1 MKRRVLSLIITL
13 ALCLNL
19 FPVWALAAEAETGD
33 GLCPHHAAHTDTCG
47 YASPVQEQA
56 CTHTHDE
63 GCYTTETVCVHEHT
77 DQCYSDSADAPEAA
91 GSVSCA
97 HICTEDSGCVTQA
110 LSCPHAHDDTCGYA
124 PGDPGAPCTFVCQLC
139 PIEDLIDKLPRRISA
154 ANSEQVQAQ
163 LSEIYALYEALTADE
178 QQQVDL
184 SPCVSLLDQIDDLGA
199 AVQSDD
205 YTSDQILN
213 LNENVTYLAPYDVTG
228 LYMIDTKEFTF
239 TGTGSCA
246 IRVFKSG
253 DLELRGT
260 FSAKGTG
267 VEVQSGGSLRITD
280 SGTSIDASAY
290 ALDIA
295 SGAKVQLSAGTYFGL
310 PAAIRTADGNFAALL
325 APGCAYFDQTGT
337 PIPEADVKD
346 ARRVVVAACTE
357 HPGRTYTP
365 NAGTTTHSWECPLCA
380 AEGTEPC
387 TYTFAQDGTGICDFC
402 QNEVTIAV
410 DRNSLKVLAYD
421 ETVQPAKGT
430 VTVTAKG
437 AAKPLTLDTDYTVEY
452 KTQAAVGDIG
462 FTVTVTVT

>member
-33 GLCPHHAAHTDTCG
+33 ELCPHHAAHTDTCG

-184 SPCVSLLDQIDDLGA
+184 SPCVSLLDQIDELGA
-199 AVQSDD
+199 AVQSDVD
-205 YTSDQILN
+205 TNQIYRLTGDETRDTPYTVSKFF
-213 LNENVTYLAPYDVTG
+213 T
-228 LYMIDTKEFTF
+228 IDTGEFTL
-239 TGTGSCA
+239 TGTGSSA
-246 IRVFKSG
+246 ILVTQSG
-253 DLELRGT
+253 DLDLRGKKVV
-260 FSAKGTG
+260 SDKGSG
-267 VEVQSGGSLRITD
+267 VEVQSGGSLRITEAVD
-280 SGTSIDASAY
+280 IEAETY

-295 SGAKVQLSAGTYFGL
+295 SGAKVQLSAGKYFGYD
-310 PAAIRTADGNFAALL
+310 AAIRTAGGDFSALL
-325 APGCAYFDQTGT
+325 APGYAYFDENDK
-337 PIPEADVKD
+337 PIPLSNMASTDTVFVKQ
-346 ARRVVVAACTE
+346 CTE

-437 AAKPLTLDTDYTVEY
+437 AAKPLTLE
-452 KTQAAVGDIG
+452 
-462 FTVTVTVT
+462 